1 MGELLLQYTEMSQF
15 QEFHWWYSG
24 TANVRER
31 GRSCGELTVCSFAA
45 VFSSGLPPLLLW
57 RSCSFQFEWQSG
69 VASKKNDL
77 RVDFVFAQH
86 VRSQNKITQ
95 HGGREDDT
103 SIK

>member
-31 GRSCGELTVCSFAA
+31 GRSCGELTV
-45 VFSSGLPPLLLW
+45 
-57 RSCSFQFEWQSG
+57 CSFQFEWQSG